1 MADWRGKLTRVAYRL
16 ERRWDT
22 SRRQSAWQPGQRMR
36 IETYLGWGTADALV
50 LRGRV
55 LRGKPLPPAL
65 PTDSRWTN
73 LKNAWQRFE
82 TDEVPAARVRA
93 FRGSDSTAA
102 TADGEGFWEIRFP
115 RSSAADGGIWEE
127 IEVELLEP
135 RPAQPV
141 RATAR
146 ALVPSPAARFGVIS
160 DLDDTVLRTDA
171 RRIDRILRQV
181 LLGNVHTRLPFPG
194 VAEFYAALHAGV
206 PGVRNPIFYVSSS
219 PWNLYDVLVD
229 FLELQSIPPG
239 PLFLRDWGIS
249 ERELLPTGHGS
260 HKRAAIER
268 ILSACPT
275 LPFILIGDSGQE
287 DPEIYHRVVHDFP
300 ERIAAVYIRNV
311 SPAPERGEAIRA
323 LAAEVEDAGS
333 VLLLADDTLAATEH
347 AAERGWIRPAA
358 VPGIRIAVA
367 GESTEPAS
375 RATERVNR
383 ELSTEAT

>member
-102 TADGEGFWEIRFP
+102 TADEEGFWEIRFP

-367 GESTEPAS
+367 GESPEPAS

>member
-1 MADWRGKLTRVAYRL
+1 MADWRGKLTRVAHSL

-22 SRRQSAWQPGQRMR
+22 PRRQSAWRPGQQMR
-36 IETYLGWGTADALV
+36 IETYLGWGTAESLI

-73 LKNAWQRFE
+73 LKNAWRRFE

-93 FRGSDSTAA
+93 FRNGQSGVA
-102 TADGEGFWEIRFP
+102 TADEEGFWEIAFP
-115 RSSAADGGIWEE
+115 RALYSSEE
-127 IEVELLEP
+127 GWDEVDVELLQP
-135 RPAQPV
+135 RPADPV

-146 ALVPSPAARFGVIS
+146 ALVPSPVARFGVIS

-268 ILSACPT
+268 ILAAYPA
-275 LPFILIGDSGQE
+275 LPFLLIGDSGQE

-300 ERIAAVYIRNV
+300 ESIAAVYIRNV

-333 VLLLADDTLAATEH
+333 VLLLADDTLAAAEH

-358 VPGIRIAVA
+358 VPGIRTAVA
-367 GESTEPAS
+367 GESTEPTS

>member
-102 TADGEGFWEIRFP
+102 TADEEGFWEIRFP

-206 PGVRNPIFYVSSS
+206 HGVRNPIFYVSSS